1 MRIFLAFLVALP
13 IAAQNTSASSP
24 VTFNREVAPIIYKNC
39 SSCHRPGEA
48 APFPLLSY
56 EDVVKKSKMIV
67 KVTKS
72 RSMPPWK
79 AEPAS
84 FAYRDER
91 RLKENEIGLLEDWVK
106 QGAPQGKGKKPTPP
120 KFASGWRL
128 GEPDL
133 VVEMPAA

>member
-1 MRIFLAFLVALP
+1 MRMIPALFLLAALCFFLAPGSIL
-13 IAAQNTSASSP
+13 AA
-24 VTFNREVAPIIYKNC
+24 VTFNGEIAPIIYKNC

-79 AEPAS
+79 AEPLVAI
-84 FAYRDER
+84 RKRGRLRLPR
-91 RLKENEIGLLEDWVK
+91 RH
-106 QGAPQGKGKKPTPP
+106 APRFGSRACRKDM
-120 KFASGWRL
+120 
-128 GEPDL
+128 E
-133 VVEMPAA
+133 